1 MISLDAI
8 DLILVDELQKN
19 SKQSIKELSEKV
31 NLSITPTHERLKKIE
46 ASGLIKKYVAIINPE
61 KIGKQLIVHCQIT
74 LIKHQDIYIKKFQEY
89 IKSLDEVLEVS
100 FLAGNYD
107 FFLKIIVR
115 DINEYQDFIMQK
127 ISKLEYISNVQSSF
141 VIKQIK
147 NETRIDVK

>member
-1 MISLDAI
+1 MISLDTI